1 MMREAVWTKPVL
13 LSGQIFH
20 LEEDAS
26 SDAMSAARPSSDELV
41 QILECNGATI
51 LAHQEHGVLLRAR
64 RRLIF
69 VRRRTVVDD
78 SELLDA
84 LHASGIAVI
93 RFVEL
98 LDERRRKSA

>member
-1 MMREAVWTKPVL
+1 MLREAVWANPVT

-26 SDAMSAARPSSDELV
+26 SDAMSAARPSAEELV
-41 QILECNGATI
+41 DILECHGATVV
-51 LAHQEHGVLLRAR
+51 ARQEHGVLLRAR

-69 VRRRTVVDD
+69 VRRRSVVDD

-84 LHASGIAVI
+84 LHACGMAVA
-93 RFVEL
+93 RFVDL
-98 LDERRRKSA
+98 LEERRRKSS